1 MKKAMALLFIVADAE
16 RLLKKLVAVFTH
28 QLNTKA
34 ITTIENVKN
43 A

>member
-1 MKKAMALLFIVADAE
+1 MRKATGLLFIVADAE
-16 RLLKKLVAVFTH
+16 RILKKLVADSTRL
-28 QLNTKA
+28 LNTKA

>member
-1 MKKAMALLFIVADAE
+1 MRKATGLLFVVANAE
-16 RLLKKLVAVFTH
+16 NLLKKLVADFTN